1 MFKHGDIVEFRGDR
15 GFVNFYDK
23 HSPYFTLC
31 VRQWE
36 DPGKMHGVSQCNIL
50 VYRSHWDE
58 VIKIDPAPNVDNY
71 HSQEHR
77 YSDPQ

>member
-1 MFKHGDIVEFRGDR
+1 MFKHGDIVEFQGQR
-15 GFVNFYDK
+15 GFVNFFDK

-31 VRQWE
+31 VRHWE
-36 DPGKMHGVSQCNIL
+36 DPGKMHGVSQCNLL
-50 VYRSHWDE
+50 VYRHYWKDVKMIE
-58 VIKIDPAPNVDNY
+58 PAPVADTY

>member
-36 DPGKMHGVSQCNIL
+36 DPGKMHGVSQCNLL

-58 VIKIDPAPNVDNY
+58 VKMIEPAPVVDTY